1 MRLTAHPYTLQLRSA
16 FNVATYSRNTTP
28 VVLVCLEQDGIVGYG
43 EASLPPYLGETQ
55 ESVIAFLQ
63 SLRMEKFDNPFELEE
78 ILLYADHTAQGN
90 TAAKAALD
98 IALHDLVGKI
108 LNRPCH
114 ELWGISALQTP
125 LSTFTLSL
133 GTPEEVRAKAE
144 SVPHF
149 PMLKIKLGSP
159 EGIEQDKAIIR
170 GLREVSHAALT
181 IDANQGWHTKEH
193 ALEMIEWLATQNTV
207 FIEQPLH
214 KDAFEET
221 AWLYERSPLPLFAD
235 ESCKR
240 LTDMRN
246 LLGVFHGV
254 NIKLMK
260 STGLREAYAMINAAR
275 ALGLET
281 LLGCMTETSCGI
293 SAASQLAPLVRYA
306 DLDGALLI
314 SNDCFE
320 GSFIRDGSIR
330 VSKKPGIGATPT
342 AEALTWLH

>member
-1 MRLTAHPYTLQLRSA
+1 MRLTAHPHTLQLRTP
-16 FNVATYSRNTTP
+16 FNVSTYSRNTTP
-28 VVLVCLEQDGIVGYG
+28 VVFVRLEHDGIVGYG

-55 ESVIAFLQ
+55 ESVSAFLQ
-63 SLRMEKFDNPFELEE
+63 SLEMEKFDNPFELEE

-98 IALHDLVGKI
+98 IALHDVVGKT

-114 ELWGISALQTP
+114 EIWGISSAQTP
-125 LSTFTLSL
+125 LSTFTLGL
-133 GTPEEVRAKAE
+133 GTPDEVRTKAQ

-149 PMLKIKLGSP
+149 PILKIKLGGA

-170 GLREVSHAALT
+170 AVREATNAALT
-181 IDANQGWHTKEH
+181 IDANQGWQTKET
-193 ALEMIEWLATQNTV
+193 ALDMIEWLTTQNV
-207 FIEQPLH
+207 IFIEQPLH
-214 KDAFEET
+214 KDALEET
-221 AWLYERSPLPLFAD
+221 AWLYERSPLPLYAD

-281 LLGCMTETSCGI
+281 LLGCMTETSCAI

-320 GSFIRDGSIR
+320 GSFIKDGGIS

-342 AEALTWLH
+342 PETLTWLC